1 MAGKYRIKKSNL
13 KEFFG
18 LFSKKRTPAD
28 IQNIIDKDPVLKN
41 LKNDID
47 KINQKYKP
55 NLDKMKKN
63 NPKLFASFQKAGM
76 IPMDY
81 E

>member
-1 MAGKYRIKKSNL
+1 MKAKYRIKKSNL

-18 LFSKKRTPAD
+18 LFSKKKTPQE
-28 IQNIIDKDPVLKN
+28 IQKIIDKDPVLKR
-41 LKNDID
+41 LTADID

-55 NLDKMKKN
+55 DIDKLKKN
-63 NPKLFASFQKAGM
+63 NPKLFSAFQKAGM
-76 IPMDY
+76 IPYDY